1 MGAVAVTV
9 RFFGRMHQLLGRDEV
24 VAQGSPGTIGELI
37 HMMARQHGRVIRE
50 ELLDEEGNID
60 YSYALFVG
68 GERVEG
74 PHTPLRDGQ
83 EVTVTS
89 MLAGGQ
95 GCSTTR

>member
-1 MGAVAVTV
+1 MAVTV
-9 RFFGRMHQLLGRDEV
+9 RLFGRLRHLLGRDEV

-37 HMMARQHGRVIRE
+37 RLLAQQHGRIIRE

-60 YSYALFVG
+60 YSYAVFIG

-74 PHTPLRDGQ
+74 TDTPLREGQ

-89 MLAGGQ
+89 MIAGGE
-95 GCSTTR
+95 GCSTAR

>member
-9 RFFGRMHQLLGRDEV
+9 RFFGRMHQLLGRDELE
-24 VAQGSPGTIGELI
+24 AQGSPGTIGELI
-37 HMMARQHGRVIRE
+37 RLLAQQHGRVIKE